1 MINQVTEREIIK
13 LLKDNGWYIEEGSKH
28 HLATNPNKPG
38 IKIPIPRH
46 RKDIPIGT
54 INNILKAAGL
64 K

>member
-1 MINQVTEREIIK
+1 MTEREILK
-13 LLKDNGWYIEEGSKH
+13 LLIENGWYIEEGSKH
-28 HLATNPNKPG
+28 HLATDPNRPG
-38 IKIPIPRH
+38 IKIPRH

>member
-1 MINQVTEREIIK
+1 MTEREILK
-13 LLKDNGWYIEEGSKH
+13 LLKENGWDIEEGSKH
-28 HLATNPNKPG
+28 HLATNPKKPG
-38 IKIPIPRH
+38 TKIPIPRH

>member
-1 MINQVTEREIIK
+1 MTEREIIK

>member
-1 MINQVTEREIIK
+1 VITQSDRTRNYK

-28 HLATNPNKPG
+28 HLAINQNKPG

>member
-1 MINQVTEREIIK
+1 MINQVTERDIIK
-13 LLKDNGWYIEEGSKH
+13 LLKDNGWDIEEGSKH

-54 INNILKAAGL
+54 III
-64 K
+64 

>member
-1 MINQVTEREIIK
+1 MTEREVLKK
-13 LLKDNGWYIEEGSKH
+13 LRENGWYIEEGKKH
-28 HLATNPNKPG
+28 HLATNPNKLG

-46 RKDIPIGT
+46 IKDIPIGT